1 MPSGE
6 CVVELWRIITYFIRL
21 RFANEHSR
29 DLLFVLGQVLEAR
42 IVYIGFLCRWFVRG
56 VGGVNY
62 D

>member
-1 MPSGE
+1 M
-6 CVVELWRIITYFIRL
+6 VELWRIITYFIRL

-42 IVYIGFLCRWFVRG
+42 IVYIGFLRRWFVRG